1 MRLPQQRTERNL
13 ADDMVDN
20 DSDEDLMSTR
30 PDSVQIVIMGAGAR
44 RRNAVSAEMTVDE
57 RLPYQN

>member
-30 PDSVQIVIMGAGAR
+30 PDSVQIVIMSAGAR
-44 RRNAVSAEMTVDE
+44 RRNAVSAEMTVDK